1 MECNSLFFL
10 SSRNSW
16 VYSVSVYSLNF
27 LSVKSKSL
35 ICGILFAFSLERKDG
50 ILLLVSISYKY
61 DKKLMLIIILGVG
74 TPNLTKLIALSLNL
88 P

>member
-1 MECNSLFFL
+1 MRF
-10 SSRNSW
+10 
-16 VYSVSVYSLNF
+16 
-27 LSVKSKSL
+27 
-35 ICGILFAFSLERKDG
+35 FAFSLERKDG